1 MRTGVVTFADDDKN
15 SGRASAHCASYRN
28 MLVYKLVGRSRM
40 NGKSER
46 DILVVGA
53 TGNQGGAVARKLRE
67 RGYKVRALCRDLES
81 PAARALASM
90 GVNLHLGDL
99 EEQASI
105 DSAVEGAYGVF
116 GIQNFWQGFPATK
129 LGTEGEIRQGKNLL
143 DAARK
148 AGVQHFIQSTGG
160 GVTVAP
166 ELAVNQGKLA
176 VEQYARTIG
185 IPLTVMRPVFFM
197 ENFDNPAWGM
207 PQSLQN
213 GRLDLPFH
221 PDTRLMMCAVADLAA
236 FVAIA
241 FDQPDEFIG
250 CSFDVASDEMTM
262 RDIAST
268 FTRVMG
274 RPVAFTG
281 DPAGLDAL
289 AEMDADLAGIFRF
302 EIFERGFRAF
312 LPGLRA
318 LHPGLSQLEEYLRQ
332 KGWANR

>member
-1 MRTGVVTFADDDKN
+1 MAPWLVSYANAVIRYALFAAIWKVPP
-15 SGRASAHCASYRN
+15 HVLWPVWE
-28 MLVYKLVGRSRM
+28 LVCISVISRS
-40 NGKSER
+40 
-46 DILVVGA
+46 
-53 TGNQGGAVARKLRE
+53 KLRSTAQSKE
-67 RGYKVRALCRDLES
+67 PTAY
-81 PAARALASM
+81 LA
-90 GVNLHLGDL
+90 
-99 EEQASI
+99 
-105 DSAVEGAYGVF
+105 F
-116 GIQNFWQGFPATK
+116 RTWQGFPATK

-176 VEQYARTIG
+176 VEQYARKIG

-213 GRLDLPFH
+213 GQLDLPFH
-221 PDTRLMMCAVADLAA
+221 PDTRLMVCAVEDLAA
-236 FVAIA
+236 FVVIA
-241 FDQPDEFIG
+241 FDQPDKFIG

-281 DPAGLDAL
+281 DPASLDAL